1 MKKIAVIIRDKESEA
16 LRMAIGLSILHK
28 VDIYILAKKINLTD
42 EVLMNMEMIKELK
55 LGIYTDNSFCYEQ
68 IKQINNNI
76 KILTIEDIA
85 KNLLKCD
92 NILPY

>member
-1 MKKIAVIIRDKESEA
+1 MKKIAVIIRDRESEA

-42 EVLMNMEMIKELK
+42 EVMMNIEMLKELK
-55 LGIYTDNSFCYEQ
+55 LCLYTDNLSCYEQ

-76 KILTIEDIA
+76 ELLTIEGIA
-85 KNLLKCD
+85 KNLLKYD

>member
-1 MKKIAVIIRDKESEA
+1 MKKIAVIIRDRESEA

-55 LGIYTDNSFCYEQ
+55 LGLYTDNLSCYEQ

-76 KILTIEDIA
+76 ELLTIEGIA
-85 KNLLKCD
+85 KNLLKYD